1 VALTVILLAASL
13 SIGRAFFQLMA
24 TDRGFNAKGIVT
36 VNVSLDGTTHQ
47 TNKQRL
53 HYFEEV
59 LARIRNL
66 PGVRSAS
73 ATEFLPLY
81 ATGFV
86 GGRFG
91 VDGRSASR
99 GSTMVPTLAD
109 YFQTMGGRI
118 LEGREFTRAEVAAG
132 SRVAVV
138 NERFAAEFGGPR
150 EVLGRQLTN
159 GENSSKIIGVVR
171 GMEFETDPS
180 LATSNQV
187 FVPAESPGGFFSTFV
202 ARVDGRADDHLAAI
216 RETIRSVDPYV
227 PVFGVKTMEQRLA
240 DFFIRPRA
248 YRTAVWMFAGFA
260 VLLALIGIYGIVSH
274 SVAERTQ
281 EMGLRMALGAT
292 PARVRGMLLTQSL
305 LVIAVGAVLGVVGA
319 SAVGNS
325 LGSLI
330 PEAMPVGLATS
341 MALAV
346 SLCAAAVITIW
357 SATRRIPELDIM
369 RMLRAE

>member
-1 VALTVILLAASL
+1 
-13 SIGRAFFQLMA
+13 MA
-24 TDRGFNAKGIVT
+24 TDRGFNARGIVT
-36 VNVSLDGTTHQ
+36 VNVSLDGTTRQ
-47 TNKQRL
+47 TGEQRL
-53 HYFEEV
+53 NYFEEV
-59 LARIRNL
+59 LVRIRNL
-66 PGVRSAS
+66 PGVHSAS

-86 GGRFG
+86 GGPFG
-91 VDGRSASR
+91 VDGRRANR

-118 LEGREFTRAEVAAG
+118 LEGREFTDAEVAAR

-138 NERFAAEFGGPR
+138 NERFASEFGGPR
-150 EVLGRQLTN
+150 EVLGRQLTA
-159 GENSSKIIGVVR
+159 GPGNSWTIIGVVR
-171 GMEFETDPS
+171 GMEFETDSS
-180 LATSNQV
+180 LANSNQV
-187 FVPAESPGGFFSTFV
+187 FVPAASPGGFFSTFV

-248 YRTAVWMFAGFA
+248 YWTTVRMFAGFA

-292 PARVRGMLLTQSL
+292 PSRVRGMLLTQNL
-305 LVIAVGAVLGVVGA
+305 LVIAAGAVLGVIGA
-319 SAVGNS
+319 SAVGSS

-330 PEAMPVGLATS
+330 PEARPVGLATS
-341 MALAV
+341 MALAI
-346 SLCAAAVITIW
+346 SLCVAAAMTIW

>member
-13 SIGRAFFQLMA
+13 SIGRAFFQMMA
-24 TDRGFNAKGIVT
+24 TDRGFNARGIVT
-36 VNVSLDGTTHQ
+36 VNVSLEGTTHQ
-47 TNKQRL
+47 TNEQRL

-59 LARIRNL
+59 LARLRNL

-81 ATGFV
+81 ATGFM

-91 VDGRSASR
+91 VDGRRAKR

-118 LEGREFTRAEVAAG
+118 LEGREFTSAEVAAG
-132 SRVAVV
+132 SHVAVV

-150 EVLGRQLTN
+150 EVVGRQLTN
-159 GENSSKIIGVVR
+159 GGNSSKIIGVVR
-171 GMEFETDPS
+171 GMEFETDSS
-180 LATSNQV
+180 LANSNQV
-187 FVPAESPGGFFSTFV
+187 FVPAGSPGGPFSTFV
-202 ARVDGRADDHLAAI
+202 ARVDGRADDHLTAI
-216 RETIRSVDPYV
+216 REAVRSVDPYV

-292 PARVRGMLLTQSL
+292 PARVRGMLLAQSL
-305 LVIAVGAVLGVVGA
+305 LVIALGAVLGVVGA
-319 SAVGNS
+319 SAVGRS

-341 MALAV
+341 MALAI
-346 SLCAAAVITIW
+346 SLSAAAAITIW
-357 SATRRIPELDIM
+357 SATRRIPALDIM
-369 RMLRAE
+369 RLLRAE